1 MVIEWRR
8 KLDFLLKKKEK
19 EEKKRKMITTTTTKR
34 KRRES
39 KHNLMWEEKKK
50 KKKKKSVRSKM
61 RIHRRT
67 NFAKESFH
75 YHTVITIYVCATA
88 HAQLK

>member
-19 EEKKRKMITTTTTKR
+19 EEEKRKTITTTTTTKR

-39 KHNLMWEEKKK
+39 KHNLMREEKK

-75 YHTVITIYVCATA
+75 YHTVITKYTCALLRT
-88 HAQLK
+88 HN

>member
-50 KKKKKSVRSKM
+50 KKKKSVRSKM